1 MNIDIDTTME
11 TESRP
16 NVDREDKLRKV
27 EEKLLSKRTDERFT
41 NYDGIMLDDNLSL
54 PQKIIH
60 LQKAIGDV
68 TRRKIL
74 YASLQGELLLEK
86 CFHQSKKDYK
96 ETLVETEIKRQW
108 ALFLRKLYKL
118 VLKYS
123 QPAFCSVPL
132 RYVHSNFKIIEEI
145 CECDE
150 ERWK

>member
-1 MNIDIDTTME
+1 MRG
-11 TESRP
+11 S
-16 NVDREDKLRKV
+16 
-27 EEKLLSKRTDERFT
+27 S
-41 NYDGIMLDDNLSL
+41 IMMVDDNLSL

-74 YASLQGELLLEK
+74 YASSQGELLEK

-96 ETLVETEIKRQW
+96 ETLVETEIKRRW

-123 QPAFCSVPL
+123 QLAFCSVPL
-132 RYVHSNFKIIEEI
+132 RYVHSNFKIIKEI
-145 CECDE
+145 CERDK